1 MDGYVVL
8 PLQSYNYRDL
18 QFTWPIPL
26 VNISSILTGGK
37 QHSDRHWS
45 NLTVMFFVRRFLK
58 WFLSAPKDA
67 SNLINR
73 RRSFAG
79 ETEDTNFFSCLQ
91 VVFSARVITTYPG
104 VTSSMRFGSR
114 TIGSNLGRS
123 RALYDAV
130 LLSHFMAFLLC
141 SSNYNRLVS
150 VTCKSRVFR
159 KLFKTPFHVSL
170 VCMQIPECYFVQ
182 GT

>member
-1 MDGYVVL
+1 V
-8 PLQSYNYRDL
+8 
-18 QFTWPIPL
+18 
-26 VNISSILTGGK
+26 K
-37 QHSDRHWS
+37 
-45 NLTVMFFVRRFLK
+45 LK
-58 WFLSAPKDA
+58 T
-67 SNLINR
+67 LI
-73 RRSFAG
+73 F
-79 ETEDTNFFSCLQ
+79 FFSCLQ
-91 VVFSARVITTYPG
+91 AVFSARIITTCPG

-114 TIGSNLGRS
+114 TIGRNLGRS

-182 GT
+182 GTCASCVVATPAMYLSLNIACVEVWRTWRSPSLAYYSVAKNTL